1 MTEVKKLKQKRSKKK
16 KCSISCLTR
25 RVTLHNFF
33 GTITLK
39 AKGKSIII
47 VSSTAVKNF
56 LLLQFNSS
64 FVYQLPHSSTVT
76 KSSV

>member
-1 MTEVKKLKQKRSKKK
+1 MTEVKKLKQKRSKK

-25 RVTLHNFF
+25 RVTLHNLF